1 VATAVRSNHEFSTL
15 AEMLAQLGDV
25 PPERIMGSPFPPGS
39 ATEADLLAMSQHPRR
54 RIWELVDGIL
64 VEKARGI
71 RESLLAMA
79 LGSYLRSFVM
89 PRNLGLIS
97 GADGMMR
104 LFPGL
109 IRIPD
114 VAFVAWASIPGRCV
128 PKEPI
133 PDLVP
138 DLAVEVLSEGNT
150 DREMSRKRSE
160 YFDAGVRLV
169 WMIDPTERTVH
180 VYTATD
186 HFTALGV
193 GDILDGGEVL
203 PGFVLALDELF
214 GVLDRRGG
222 G

>member
-1 VATAVRSNHEFSTL
+1 VATAVRPNQEFATL
-15 AEMLAQLGDV
+15 AEILAQLGDV
-25 PPERIMGSPFPPGS
+25 PPERVMGSPFPPGS
-39 ATEADLLAMSQHPRR
+39 ATEADLLVMSHHPRR
-54 RIWELVDGIL
+54 RIWELVDGVL
-64 VEKARGI
+64 VEKAMGI

-89 PRNLGLIS
+89 PRNLGLVS

-109 IRIPD
+109 VRIPD
-114 VAFVAWASIPGRCV
+114 VAFIAWASIPGRCV

-133 PDLVP
+133 PELIP

-150 DREMSRKRSE
+150 DREMSRKRRE

-180 VYTATD
+180 TYTATD
-186 HFTALGV
+186 RYTTLGV
-193 GDILDGGEVL
+193 GDVLDGGEVL
-203 PGFVLALDELF
+203 PGFVLALHELF
-214 GVLDRRGG
+214 EELDRRAGG
-222 G
+222 